1 MKIEDYRLS
10 SKQISD
16 LELYSRSVLGEE
28 YYKMVGRFY
37 DSVVQSRVQYR
48 VAATRKCLNLLN
60 TYYWCRKKDNP
71 DDNDAFSSLFYSDNA
86 LISNI
91 PQIATHYVLFNI
103 MPRILIIADILTYG
117 RTINSLIDD
126 FIDRLTEYLRY
137 HKVNKNRDEVE
148 YDVLQFLT
156 IKVMARSD
164 KPLIMKRQYFERIE
178 LLDGT
183 ASIWEPIKCH
193 DLSSKTSRL
202 ISENIF
208 SNTAYTLSMFEVD
221 AELISQHARD
231 MSFTKSVWEKRGI
244 RNVWVKPL
252 YRPDG
257 SIAALYTIRLNQNS
271 INNQFTA
278 VPFVM
283 TADFNADFAQELFD
297 SIGADMPDKPE
308 NIFGLSELIP
318 LTLSYA
324 LLLLL
329 RQNYSGSIKIDRD
342 KLFSSVGNGS
352 QIRKAYALM
361 LEQDKPF
368 LTWEQLDS
376 LILRAT
382 ASSESLA
389 DINADESQP
398 IDEIIA
404 CEDENLE
411 REAYLQY
418 SGQKQ
423 ANFAVSKN
431 PVKELFNKMDTSTV
445 EKLTNSVG
453 DILRLADTDSLTL
466 SFHDNKHFISCM
478 YRAGEQS
485 QFIHPKKYMEQIAVL
500 CEIERDCMRDREDIL
515 ERVRK
520 MYGNDKTLCNALCS
534 YINMLYD
541 SGQFLSD
548 WNINYYALAEVDFE
562 KYPELQNR
570 SQSDRTE
577 LQMILNAMQ
586 RTAAIEQYRRL
597 YPDIRSSR
605 AAVLREIQ
613 RKR

>member
-10 SKQISD
+10 SKQISN
-16 LELYSRSVLGEE
+16 LELHSRSVLGEE

-48 VAATRKCLNLLN
+48 VAATGKCLNLLN

-71 DDNDAFSSLFYSDNA
+71 DDNDAFSSLFYSGNA

-91 PQIATHYVLFNI
+91 PQIAAHYVLFNI
-103 MPRILIIADILTYG
+103 MPSILIIADILPYG

-126 FIDRLTEYLRY
+126 FINRLTEYLRY

-148 YDVLQFLT
+148 YDVLLFLT

-164 KPLIMKRQYFERIE
+164 KPLIMKKQYFERIE

-183 ASIWEPIKCH
+183 ASVWEPIKCH
-193 DLSSKTSRL
+193 DLSSRTSRL

-221 AELISQHARD
+221 AELISQRARD
-231 MSFTKSVWEKRGI
+231 MGFTESVWEKRGI

-257 SIAALYTIRLNQNS
+257 GIVALYTIRLNQNS

-308 NIFGLSELIP
+308 NILGLSELIP

-329 RQNYSGSIKIDRD
+329 LQNYSGNVKIDRD

-352 QIRKAYALM
+352 QIRKAYASM

-404 CEDENLE
+404 CESENLE

-418 SGQKQ
+418 SGQKRV
-423 ANFAVSKN
+423 NFAISKN

-445 EKLTNSVG
+445 EKLTDSVG

-466 SFHDNKHFISCM
+466 SFHGNKHFISCM

-500 CEIERDCMRDREDIL
+500 CEIERDCMGNRQEMI

-520 MYGNDKTLCNALCS
+520 MYGEDAKLFSALCG
-534 YINMLYD
+534 YVNTLYD

-548 WNINYYALAEVDFE
+548 WDINYYALVEVDFE

-570 SQSDRTE
+570 SQSDRIE
-577 LQMILNAMQ
+577 LQMILNVMQ
-586 RTAAIEQYRRL
+586 RTAAVEQYRRL
-597 YPDIRSSR
+597 YPDIRS
-605 AAVLREIQ
+605 
-613 RKR
+613 